1 MKIQKVISNCIK
13 HILIFFLPFV
23 FSVFSFYAQENYTQ
37 VILKEREEFEQELLY
52 SDEILNKDEI
62 QNIKKLQYF
71 EIDSNWILTADFKK
85 DVGEIFEMPTT
96 TERKPTYRRVGYL
109 FFTYQEIHFQ
119 LAVYQNMELKG
130 TAYEDYYFLPFKDSN
145 APEITYGGGRYL
157 DVQFSLEDVNVVV
170 DFNKAY
176 NPYCVYS
183 YRYSCPI
190 TPSENHLSVK
200 INSGA
205 KNPILRE

>member
-1 MKIQKVISNCIK
+1 MNPT
-13 HILIFFLPFV
+13 HFFIVLSLVVYPS
-23 FSVFSFYAQENYTQ
+23 FSSFAQSKYAQSIEN
-37 VILKEREEFEQELLY
+37 ERKEFEEKLLK
-52 SDEILNKDEI
+52 SFEILNQDEI

>member
-1 MKIQKVISNCIK
+1 MNPT
-13 HILIFFLPFV
+13 HFFIVLSLVVYPS
-23 FSVFSFYAQENYTQ
+23 FSSFAQSKYAQSVEN
-37 VILKEREEFEQELLY
+37 ERKEFEEKLLK
-52 SDEILNKDEI
+52 SFEILNQDEI

>member
-1 MKIQKVISNCIK
+1 MNPT
-13 HILIFFLPFV
+13 HFFIVLSLVVYPS
-23 FSVFSFYAQENYTQ
+23 FSSFAQSKYAQSIEN
-37 VILKEREEFEQELLY
+37 ERKEFEEKLLK
-52 SDEILNKDEI
+52 SFEILNQDEI

-96 TERKPTYRRVGYL
+96 TERKPTYLRVGYL

>member
-1 MKIQKVISNCIK
+1 MNPT
-13 HILIFFLPFV
+13 HFFIVLSLVVYPS
-23 FSVFSFYAQENYTQ
+23 FSSFAQSKYAQSIEN
-37 VILKEREEFEQELLY
+37 ERKEFEEKLLK
-52 SDEILNKDEI
+52 SFEILNQDEI

-71 EIDSNWILTADFKK
+71 EIDSNWILTADFKR

>member
-1 MKIQKVISNCIK
+1 MNPT
-13 HILIFFLPFV
+13 HFFIVSSLVVYPS
-23 FSVFSFYAQENYTQ
+23 FSSFAQSKYAQSIEN
-37 VILKEREEFEQELLY
+37 ERKEFEEKLLK
-52 SDEILNKDEI
+52 SFEILNQDEI

-96 TERKPTYRRVGYL
+96 TERKPTYLRVGYL

>member
-1 MKIQKVISNCIK
+1 MNPT
-13 HILIFFLPFV
+13 HFFIVLSLVVYPS
-23 FSVFSFYAQENYTQ
+23 FSSFAQSKYAQSIEN
-37 VILKEREEFEQELLY
+37 ERKEFEEKLLK
-52 SDEILNKDEI
+52 SFEILNQDEI

-85 DVGEIFEMPTT
+85 DIGEIFEMPTT
-96 TERKPTYRRVGYL
+96 TERKPTYLRVGYL

>member
-1 MKIQKVISNCIK
+1 MNPT
-13 HILIFFLPFV
+13 HFFIVLSLVVYPS
-23 FSVFSFYAQENYTQ
+23 FSSFAQSEYAQSIEN
-37 VILKEREEFEQELLY
+37 ERKEFEEKLLK
-52 SDEILNKDEI
+52 SFEILNQDEI

>member
-1 MKIQKVISNCIK
+1 MNPT
-13 HILIFFLPFV
+13 HFFIVLSLVVYPS
-23 FSVFSFYAQENYTQ
+23 FSSFAQSKYAQSIEN
-37 VILKEREEFEQELLY
+37 ERKEFEEKLLK
-52 SDEILNKDEI
+52 SFEILNQDEI

-119 LAVYQNMELKG
+119 LALYQNMELKG

>member
-1 MKIQKVISNCIK
+1 MNPT
-13 HILIFFLPFV
+13 HFFIVLSLVVYPS
-23 FSVFSFYAQENYTQ
+23 FSSFAQSKYAQSIEN
-37 VILKEREEFEQELLY
+37 ERKEFEEKLLK
-52 SDEILNKDEI
+52 SFEILNQDEI

-85 DVGEIFEMPTT
+85 DLGEIFEMPTT

>member
-1 MKIQKVISNCIK
+1 MNPTHFFIVLSLVVYPSFSSFAQIK
-13 HILIFFLPFV
+13 
-23 FSVFSFYAQENYTQ
+23 YAQSIEN
-37 VILKEREEFEQELLY
+37 ERKEFEEKLLK
-52 SDEILNKDEI
+52 SFEILNKDEI

>member
-1 MKIQKVISNCIK
+1 MNPT
-13 HILIFFLPFV
+13 HFFIVLSLVVYPS
-23 FSVFSFYAQENYTQ
+23 FSSFAQSKYAQSIEN
-37 VILKEREEFEQELLY
+37 ERKEFEEKLLK
-52 SDEILNKDEI
+52 SFEILNQNEI

>member
-1 MKIQKVISNCIK
+1 MNPT
-13 HILIFFLPFV
+13 HFFIVLSLVVYPS
-23 FSVFSFYAQENYTQ
+23 FSSFAQSKYAQSIEN
-37 VILKEREEFEQELLY
+37 ERKEFEEKLLK
-52 SDEILNKDEI
+52 SFEILNKDEI

-96 TERKPTYRRVGYL
+96 TERKPTYLRVGYL

>member
-1 MKIQKVISNCIK
+1 MNPT
-13 HILIFFLPFV
+13 HFFIVLSLVVYPS
-23 FSVFSFYAQENYTQ
+23 FSSFAQSKYAQSVEN
-37 VILKEREEFEQELLY
+37 ERKEFEEKLLK
-52 SDEILNKDEI
+52 SFEILNQDEI

-96 TERKPTYRRVGYL
+96 TERKPTYRRVGYF

>member
-1 MKIQKVISNCIK
+1 MNPT
-13 HILIFFLPFV
+13 HFFIVLSLVVYPS
-23 FSVFSFYAQENYTQ
+23 FSSFAQSKYAQSVENERKDFEEKL
-37 VILKEREEFEQELLY
+37 LKSF
-52 SDEILNKDEI
+52 EILNQDEI

>member
-1 MKIQKVISNCIK
+1 MNPT
-13 HILIFFLPFV
+13 HFFIVLSLVVYPS
-23 FSVFSFYAQENYTQ
+23 FSSFAQSKYAQSIEN
-37 VILKEREEFEQELLY
+37 ERKEFEEKLLK
-52 SDEILNKDEI
+52 SFEILNQDEI

-96 TERKPTYRRVGYL
+96 TERKPTYLRVGYL
-109 FFTYQEIHFQ
+109 FFTYQDIHFQ

>member
-1 MKIQKVISNCIK
+1 MNPT
-13 HILIFFLPFV
+13 HFFIVLSLVVYPS
-23 FSVFSFYAQENYTQ
+23 FSSFAQSKYAQSTEN
-37 VILKEREEFEQELLY
+37 ERKEFEEKLLK
-52 SDEILNKDEI
+52 SFEILNQDEI

-96 TERKPTYRRVGYL
+96 TERKPTYLRVGYL